1 MESLSLEGRTAVV
14 TGAARGIG
22 FACAQLLA
30 KRGASVMLVDVD
42 EEALVKEMVK
52 ETVAAFGGVDVL
64 VANAGVVRSADFLDM
79 SEEDFDHVIKVN
91 LKGVFLTCQE
101 VGRQMREQNKERP
114 GRGGAMVTMASVN
127 AMTAIPTIAGYNASK
142 GGVVNLTKSMALS
155 LAKHGQRLD
164 ADMEATTVLCTGG
177 GGFLGRHV
185 VQAMLDEGAHVRIFD
200 LAPTMHLREDGRA
213 TYVQGDLRD
222 KSQVLEE
229 RVTDFQLFFDV
240 NVTGTQNVIDAC
252 VACGIKMLMFTSSAS
267 VVFDGNVDIRNGN
280 ERDLKYP
287 DAPMDYYTQTK
298 AWAEELVLKADKK
311 GGLRTC
317 ALRPSG
323 LFGPGDPLFV
333 PTLVKNAAA
342 GKLKF
347 YIGDGKNKMDF
358 TYITNV
364 AHSHICAYRAL
375 KRAPKNQEDEKHPGG
390 KAYFISNG

>member
-1 MESLSLEGRTAVV
+1 MYDAKSACMDVEAV
-14 TGAARGIG
+14 
-22 FACAQLLA
+22 F
-30 KRGASVMLVDVD
+30 
-42 EEALVKEMVK
+42 
-52 ETVAAFGGVDVL
+52 
-64 VANAGVVRSADFLDM
+64 
-79 SEEDFDHVIKVN
+79 H
-91 LKGVFLTCQE
+91 
-101 VGRQMREQNKERP
+101 
-114 GRGGAMVTMASVN
+114 MAS
-127 AMTAIPTIAGYNASK
+127 PS
-142 GGVVNLTKSMALS
+142 
-155 LAKHGQRLD
+155 
-164 ADMEATTVLCTGG
+164 
-177 GGFLGRHV
+177 
-185 VQAMLDEGAHVRIFD
+185 
-200 LAPTMHLREDGRA
+200 P
-213 TYVQGDLRD
+213 
-222 KSQVLEE
+222 E

-252 VACGIKMLMFTSSAS
+252 VACGIKMLVFTSSAS

-390 KAYFISNG
+390 KAYFISNGEPRLFWEFCGDVVEALGYERPTIGLPFFVIYPLAVLVAGVVKLLEPVKKIDSVFTPSRIKIATRNRYFDNSRARSLLGYAPQVTLDEGLKRTLVAYDHLRKEPSKGSEKDVGSCAVKKLLGNKAVASLLLWESLGRSLMFLLTVLFALRLISRASPIALVSYFGCAVAVSGLVFRVVPEVLKR